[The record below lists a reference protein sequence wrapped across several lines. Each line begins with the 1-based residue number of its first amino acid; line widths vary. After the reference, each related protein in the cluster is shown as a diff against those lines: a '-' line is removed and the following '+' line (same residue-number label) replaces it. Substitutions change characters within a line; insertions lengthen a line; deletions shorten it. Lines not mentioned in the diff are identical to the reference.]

1 MEQPKVK
8 NHQIEKEIAGVMV
21 SAILDQSEKI
31 DKLSTWLLGGVGAG
45 LIVFISNIDKFINS
59 IGTLQAQVIISAFAI
74 SLLFGLTK
82 KYLAYLISVEKLFEQ
97 KLLEKEEYILNKYG
111 EGKYTKLHEYI
122 KDNADSI
129 NIISLFISAFPI
141 VAQKFLLKK
150 FLEDSPKDL
159 SEKKAY
165 TNILARQFI
174 FTLLQLLIAI
184 LSVPIIVM
192 SI

>member
-74 SLLFGLTK
+74 SLLFGLTQ
-82 KYLAYLISVEKLFEQ
+82 KYLDLISVEKLFEQ